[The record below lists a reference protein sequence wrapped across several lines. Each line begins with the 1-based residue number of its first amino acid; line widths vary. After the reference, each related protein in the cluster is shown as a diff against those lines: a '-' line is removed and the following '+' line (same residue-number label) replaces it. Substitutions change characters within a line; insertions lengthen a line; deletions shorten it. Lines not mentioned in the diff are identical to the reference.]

1 MKTLNSICDNCE
13 SEFSLTFNKNLVKEI
28 ENIRCPFCNAIIEE
42 SEEEEVQD
50 EFDLFRLNGGWDE

>member
-13 SEFSLTFNKNLVKEI
+13 SEFSLTFNKNLVKEV

>member
-13 SEFSLTFNKNLVKEI
+13 SEFSLIFNKNLVKEV